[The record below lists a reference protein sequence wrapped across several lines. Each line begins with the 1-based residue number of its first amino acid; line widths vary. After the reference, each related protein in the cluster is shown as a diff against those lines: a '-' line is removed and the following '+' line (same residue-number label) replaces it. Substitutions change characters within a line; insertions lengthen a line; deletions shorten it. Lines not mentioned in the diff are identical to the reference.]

1 MTIVERLSRQGAPEA
16 LLRQLEEAID
26 TTLPDD
32 YRRFLEETNG
42 GRPSPAR
49 FTIQTESGQNDSVVD
64 WFLTL
69 EPAES
74 LYTVW
79 EYRRI
84 FSDRIPTGCLP
95 IACDPL
101 GNLLLLG
108 LDETS
113 QGVIFFW
120 DHEQENEPIATL
132 SNMPRVASSFQS
144 FYDSLR

>member
-1 MTIVERLSRQGAPEA
+1 LRKQTADAPA
-16 LLRQLEEAID
+16 R
-26 TTLPDD
+26 
-32 YRRFLEETNG
+32 
-42 GRPSPAR
+42 AR

-74 LYTVW
+74 LYTVR

-113 QGVIFFW
+113 RGVIFFW

>member
-1 MTIVERLSRQGAPEA
+1 
-16 LLRQLEEAID
+16 
-26 TTLPDD
+26 
-32 YRRFLEETNG
+32 
-42 GRPSPAR
+42 
-49 FTIQTESGQNDSVVD
+49 
-64 WFLTL
+64 
-69 EPAES
+69 
-74 LYTVW
+74 
-79 EYRRI
+79 
-84 FSDRIPTGCLP
+84 
-95 IACDPL
+95 L